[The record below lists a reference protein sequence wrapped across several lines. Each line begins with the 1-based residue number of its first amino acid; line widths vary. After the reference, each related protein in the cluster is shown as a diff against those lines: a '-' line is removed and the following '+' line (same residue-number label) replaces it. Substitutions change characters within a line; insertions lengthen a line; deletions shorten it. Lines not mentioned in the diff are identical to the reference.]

1 MTDAHGGKIVFRS
14 AVERINTVFNILDT
28 VPLHVLAPVKPAK
41 PPPYP
46 TEKANPKPPRGT
58 AIVGKACAW
67 ATSGRSPRRKRETA
81 K

>member
-46 TEKANPKPPRGT
+46 TAAQRSWDAMKAKF
-58 AIVGKACAW
+58 
-67 ATSGRSPRRKRETA
+67 EEL
-81 K
+81 